1 MYCNYVLRYIY
12 IYIYILNL
20 YIYIC
25 VCTIHSISISIYIM
39 YIYIYIYILYIYID
53 YTPMLKLHAKSQAL
67 NNSAGL
73 EPLEPL
79 EPPGGP
85 TGPSNDP
92 AATTSPVG
100 SGSRCVFNGKKPSR
114 NRIGIFWRYWSS
126 VGFLYWKSFPS
137 YPRMEW
143 DCDRFNWK
151 SLFFYRG
158 FMDFQWPSLIFA
170 D

>member
-1 MYCNYVLRYIY
+1 MILCVCIVITYFDT
-12 IYIYILNL
+12 YIYILNL
-20 YIYIC
+20 YIY
-25 VCTIHSISISIYIM
+25 VCTIHSISISIYIYYV
-39 YIYIYIYILYIYID
+39 YIIYID

-151 SLFFYRG
+151 SLFF
-158 FMDFQWPSLIFA
+158 
-170 D
+170 